1 MGRLPHPAIKL
12 ETKEK
17 APIIECFRRWV
28 HLEFSTAIVF
38 T

>member
-1 MGRLPHPAIKL
+1 MGRLSHPAIKL